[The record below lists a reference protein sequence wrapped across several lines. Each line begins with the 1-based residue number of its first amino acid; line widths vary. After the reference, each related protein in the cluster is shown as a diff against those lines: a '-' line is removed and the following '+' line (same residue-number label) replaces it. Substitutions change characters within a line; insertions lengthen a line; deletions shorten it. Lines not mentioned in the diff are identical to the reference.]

1 MVKLSDPWF
10 RGETVTSKDRGMK
23 FGHGLLESPGRGI
36 ISGNQLDKWM
46 GNSKMFFFEYSPRLF
61 GRELYPMWLAD
72 MLPPSNYSQQPP
84 TTTQHLPTT
93 ANNMNLPPSLP
104 VKLQATKKLMLSGLE
119 SRVMDGF
126 TLVGQRGSTRAYG
139 RLGDDWNSMAG
150 QPGHP
155 EIRVEFSA
163 KN

>member
-1 MVKLSDPWF
+1 MVKLSDLWF

-72 MLPPSNYSQQPP
+72 MLPPIQLQP
-84 TTTQHLPTT
+84 TTTNHHPSKTIKIPPLGHEPPTFVDHKT
-93 ANNMNLPPSLP
+93 
-104 VKLQATKKLMLSGLE
+104 
-119 SRVMDGF
+119 
-126 TLVGQRGSTRAYG
+126 
-139 RLGDDWNSMAG
+139 
-150 QPGHP
+150 PGHEKVDAFGAGESCDGRFYLGRATWKHQSLWTLGWWLKFHVWSTGP
-155 EIRVEFSA
+155 PQ
-163 KN
+163 K